1 MPAQETP
8 TGFRDQLGRRIKA
21 GLIRELYQKRHI
33 TQAQFTQLMEL
44 QRGR

>member
-1 MPAQETP
+1 MQAIPSES
-8 TGFRDQLGRRIKA
+8 RDQLGRLIKA